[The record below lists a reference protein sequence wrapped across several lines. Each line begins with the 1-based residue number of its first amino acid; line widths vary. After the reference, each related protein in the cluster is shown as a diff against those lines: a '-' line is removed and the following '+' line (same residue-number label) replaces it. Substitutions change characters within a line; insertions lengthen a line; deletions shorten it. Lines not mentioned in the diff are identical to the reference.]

1 MENIDVF
8 IKECTLISLLRG
20 NLMVELL
27 PKKEKK
33 NGGRV
38 GTYINAI
45 YYLGANHDVFNVMGL
60 PRMHTTPRI

>member
-1 MENIDVF
+1 MHKLMENIGVF
-8 IKECTLISLLRG
+8 IKECTLLLRG

-27 PKKEKK
+27 PKKEKNNGGRVFFFFDK

-45 YYLGANHDVFNVMGL
+45 YYL
-60 PRMHTTPRI
+60 